1 LQIYV
6 SLSTLDMH
14 LIFQLAMRLK
24 AKSAGAVL
32 LVLLLCGVASASWLS
47 VRPVQARTS
56 GCPMHQ
62 HLPALPSPDDHSCC
76 QSGHDTAVPQKLANS
91 QHDVFVSF
99 LLSSDQESISPETVA
114 HFHSD
119 IVSLGTPPSALQLR
133 I

>member
-1 LQIYV
+1 
-6 SLSTLDMH
+6 MH

-32 LVLLLCGVASASWLS
+32 LVLFLCGVSSASWLS
-47 VRPVQARTS
+47 VRPAQARTS
-56 GCPMHQ
+56 GCPMHR
-62 HLPALPSPDDHSCC
+62 HLPASPSPGDHSCC

-99 LLSSDQESISPETVA
+99 LLSSDQESVSPETVG

>member
-1 LQIYV
+1 
-6 SLSTLDMH
+6 MH

-32 LVLLLCGVASASWLS
+32 LVLFLCGVSSASWLS

-56 GCPMHQ
+56 GCLHR

-99 LLSSDQESISPETVA
+99 LLSSDQESVSPETVG